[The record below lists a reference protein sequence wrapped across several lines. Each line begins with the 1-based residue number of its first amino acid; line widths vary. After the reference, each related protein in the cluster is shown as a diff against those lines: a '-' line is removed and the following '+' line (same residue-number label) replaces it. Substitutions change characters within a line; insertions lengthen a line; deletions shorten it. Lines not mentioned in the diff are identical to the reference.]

1 MSAKNKF
8 STKIF
13 IAKTELEATMNTR
26 LDEFKLETVIYID
39 MKLSAISSNRL
50 SSYYDQHLADLI
62 KWPLL
67 KSPEDFT
74 CITTNKTSI
83 FHDP

>member
-26 LDEFKLETVIYID
+26 LDEFKNEIKADKTSEFNSLN
-39 MKLSAISSNRL
+39 MKLPTLNSNKP
-50 SSYYDQHLADLI
+50 YYYY
-62 KWPLL
+62 
-67 KSPEDFT
+67 E
-74 CITTNKTSI
+74 
-83 FHDP
+83 

>member
-1 MSAKNKF
+1 MGAKNKF

-74 CITTNKTSI
+74 
-83 FHDP
+83 